1 VEAHKQFGDDIAF
14 IGVAGQ
20 DEPGEI
26 NGFIDNFGV
35 GDFVHVNDQGSHLW
49 QLFGISAQP
58 TYVLVDDTGTMSM
71 QRAGFTPEE
80 FNQLLQDMVDS

>member
-20 DEPGEI
+20 DEPDEMQ
-26 NGFIDNFGV
+26 GFIDDFGV
-35 GDFVHVNDQGSHLW
+35 GDFVHVNDQGGHLW
-49 QLFGISAQP
+49 KLFGISAQP

-71 QRAGFTPEE
+71 QRAGFSTEE
-80 FNQLLQDMVDS
+80 FNELLQRMVDS